1 MPDSAHKVVVQESF
15 TRQAKM
21 YAIAPAVTDPDRI
34 TRFLNA
40 VAPRPEWRLI
50 DVACGPGFLALA
62 LAECCREAVGIDLTE
77 APLAIAERNRE
88 ERGLRNVRFLT
99 ADADRLP
106 FADNEFDLAICRL
119 ALHHMEN
126 PGQVLQ
132 EMARVCRPQGKVAIE
147 DLVSS
152 EHPSRADFQNQI
164 ERVRDPSHIRAL
176 AISDLL
182 TLLAAAG
189 LEIERLY
196 SSEVLQNVERWLA
209 TSQTPSKQAAQV
221 RDMIEADARE
231 DLSGMQPFFK
241 EGEWYFHHPTL
252 AVVARKLR

>member
-15 TRQAKM
+15 TRLAAM
-21 YAIAPAVTDPDRI
+21 YAVAPAVTDPERI

-62 LAECCREAVGIDLTE
+62 FAECCREAVGIDLTE

-126 PGQVLQ
+126 PGRVLQ

-152 EHPSRADFQNQI
+152 EHTSRAGFQNQI
-164 ERVRDPSHIRAL
+164 ERLRDLSHTRAL
-176 AISDLL
+176 QISEMLR
-182 TLLAAAG
+182 LLATAG
-189 LEIERLY
+189 LEIEHLY
-196 SSEVLQNVERWLA
+196 SSEVLQNMERWLA
-209 TSQTPSKQAAQV
+209 NSQTPPERAAQ
-221 RDMIEADARE
+221 IRE
-231 DLSGMQPFFK
+231 M
-241 EGEWYFHHPTL
+241 
-252 AVVARKLR
+252 

>member
-62 LAECCREAVGIDLTE
+62 FAECCREAVGIDLTE

-99 ADADRLP
+99 ADADCLP

-119 ALHHMEN
+119 ALHHTEN

-152 EHPSRADFQNQI
+152 EHTSRADFQNQI

-196 SSEVLQNVERWLA
+196 SSEVLQNVKRWLA

-241 EGEWYFHHPTL
+241 DGEWYFHHPTL